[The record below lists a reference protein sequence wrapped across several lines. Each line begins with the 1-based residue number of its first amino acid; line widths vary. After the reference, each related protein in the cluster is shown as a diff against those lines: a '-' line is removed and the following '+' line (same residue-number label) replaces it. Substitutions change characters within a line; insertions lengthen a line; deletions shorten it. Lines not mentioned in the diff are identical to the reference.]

1 MGTHPTAFIA
11 SNVGYCKYRTRK
23 QKPSKSKEEK
33 RIQILE
39 TVSTSALSTFS
50 TCLKSPATSS

>member
-1 MGTHPTAFIA
+1 MRVLSAAFTT
-11 SNVGYCKYRTRK
+11 SKGSYCKYRIGK

-50 TCLKSPATSS
+50 TCLKRSATSS